1 MNRLL
6 FFFLFASLAPASVLA
21 GPYAPRAPEA
31 VASMKVPDASA
42 VPVPAYPGAKASA
55 ANAGVKYTANDKTGQ
70 GLPTVALATKDGIG
84 KVVAFYKG
92 KLKGWKYMEKYG
104 SHVFWRG
111 ADSYNMMDMTQ
122 SMTTENVTIV
132 GMAHPS
138 MPGSKTTMTIVYK

>member
-1 MNRLL
+1 MNRLSA
-6 FFFLFASLAPASVLA
+6 FFLFACLVPVTVFA

-31 VASMKVPDASA
+31 VKSMKVPEASA
-42 VPVPAYPGAKASA
+42 VPVAAYPGAKASA
-55 ANAGVKYTANDKTGQ
+55 ANAGMNATANGKSIQ
-70 GLPTVALATKDGIG
+70 GLPTVVLATKDGIEN
-84 KVVAFYKG
+84 VVAFYKG

-104 SHVFWRG
+104 SYVFWRG
-111 ADSYNMMDMTQ
+111 ADSYNMMDMNQ